1 MKTIMIAAA
10 ALAFGTAAL
19 TFEFSSVSWA
29 QAPAHT
35 VWEGVYTTAQATTG
49 KAAYDA
55 KCTTCH
61 GAELSGA
68 EMAPPLAGGVFLGNW
83 SGQSVGD
90 LATRIH
96 TTMPA
101 NDPGS
106 LSNQETAD
114 IVAYILSFN
123 QFPAGSVALASD
135 PQLQA
140 QIAITAEK
148 PAAK

>member
-10 ALAFGTAAL
+10 AFALGTAAL
-19 TFEFSSVSWA
+19 TLEFSSVSWA
-29 QAPAHT
+29 QAPSHT
-35 VWEGVYTTAQATTG
+35 VWEGVYTAAQAATG
-49 KAAYDA
+49 KTAYDA

-68 EMAPPLAGGVFLGNW
+68 EMAPPLAGGIFLGNW

-101 NDPGS
+101 NVPGS
-106 LSNQETAD
+106 LSNQETTD
-114 IVAYILSFN
+114 IVAYILSVN
-123 QFPAGSVALASD
+123 QFPAGGVALASD

-140 QIAITAEK
+140 QVAITAEK
-148 PAAK
+148 PAK

>member
-1 MKTIMIAAA
+1 MKKITIA
-10 ALAFGTAAL
+10 ALALGASLLGLDAL
-19 TFEFSSVSWA
+19 A

-35 VWEGVYTTAQATTG
+35 VWDGVYTAAQAATG
-49 KAAYDA
+49 KAGYDA
-55 KCTTCH
+55 KCLTCH

-123 QFPAGSVALASD
+123 QFPAGATALAAD
-135 PQLQA
+135 PQLES

>member
-10 ALAFGTAAL
+10 AMTLGTAVL
-19 TFEFSSVSWA
+19 TLQSMA
-29 QAPAHT
+29 QAPTHT
-35 VWEGVYTTAQATTG
+35 VWEGVYTTAQAATG
-49 KAAYDA
+49 KTAYDA
-55 KCTTCH
+55 KCVTCH

-68 EMAPPLAGGVFLGNW
+68 EMAPPLAGGMFQGNW

-106 LSNQETAD
+106 LSNQDAAD
-114 IVAYILSFN
+114 ITAYILSFN
-123 QFPAGSVALASD
+123 QFPAGSTALASD

-140 QIAITAEK
+140 QIAIASEK

>member
-1 MKTIMIAAA
+1 MQTIMIAAA
-10 ALAFGTAAL
+10 AMTLGTAVL
-19 TFEFSSVSWA
+19 TLGAVA
-29 QAPAHT
+29 QAPSHT
-35 VWEGVYTTAQATTG
+35 VWEGVYTSAQAATG
-49 KAAYDA
+49 KTAYDA
-55 KCTTCH
+55 KCATCH
-61 GAELSGA
+61 GGELSGA
-68 EMAPPLAGGVFLGNW
+68 EMAPALAGGVFLGNW
-83 SGQSVGD
+83 AGQSVGD

-106 LSNQETAD
+106 LSNPETAD
-114 IVAYILSFN
+114 IVAYILSVN
-123 QFPAGSVALASD
+123 QFPAGATALAAD

>member
-1 MKTIMIAAA
+1 MKTVMTAA
-10 ALAFGTAAL
+10 ALALTAISAG
-19 TFEFSSVSWA
+19 A
-29 QAPAHT
+29 QAPSHT
-35 VWEGVYTTAQATTG
+35 VWEGVYTAAQAATG
-49 KAAYDA
+49 KAAYEA
-55 KCTTCH
+55 KCLTCH
-61 GAELSGA
+61 GAELNGA

-101 NDPGS
+101 SDPGS

-123 QFPAGSVALASD
+123 QFPAGATALAAD
-135 PQLQA
+135 PQLQT

-148 PAAK
+148 PK